1 MTRGRVGLGGR
12 AAAGLVRLR
21 ATEGAGATGG
31 KVRVMKGRVIWV
43 AFDSGDALD
52 CTQPKNAQCAA
63 STRAAIK
70 SRGLSG
76 AITRH
81 SRAGGNPLTRPGWI
95 PACAGMTED
104 ENRVFQ
110 SQ

>member
-1 MTRGRVGLGGR
+1 MTRGRAGLGGR

-21 ATEGAGATGG
+21 ATVGAGATGG

-52 CTQPKNAQCAA
+52 CTQPKNAPCAA
-63 STRAAIK
+63 STKAAIN

-76 AITRH
+76 ADAFSTTIW
-81 SRAGGNPLTRPGWI
+81 A
-95 PACAGMTED
+95 
-104 ENRVFQ
+104 
-110 SQ
+110 